1 MAERFGMVFAVQLTK
16 ARIMTHTDKS
26 SVALVLGSGGARGL
40 AHIGAIEALQQR
52 GYQITSVSGCSMGS
66 IIAGMFC
73 AGKLEEAKEWFL
85 SIDRQRILQLTD
97 FSITGN
103 SLVKGKR
110 VIEALQ
116 EIVPDC
122 KIESLPIPLTL
133 VASDLL
139 TTDEIIFR
147 SGSLFEAI
155 RASISIPLFFQP
167 VQWQGRLLVDG
178 GILNPLPLKH
188 IQRTD
193 GDLLVAMNISGK
205 DGLTIEHKS
214 SDLLRIAQS
223 LRQRHLPYTPK
234 VVQQLSDNVTQRLT
248 AIDRARRLS
257 LQGTVNYVTMLD
269 RMSDMQIQQNTLLAL
284 QLTPPDILA
293 TMPQYAFNTFDFD
306 KAEEIIV
313 MGKQLMNEALDTFEQ
328 KTNS

>member
-1 MAERFGMVFAVQLTK
+1 
-16 ARIMTHTDKS
+16 MTLHDKK

-40 AHIGAIEALQQR
+40 AHIGAIEALEER

-73 AGKLEEAKEWFL
+73 AGKLEEAKQWFL
-85 SIDRQRILQLTD
+85 SIDKQRILQLTD

-103 SLVKGKR
+103 SLVKGKK
-110 VIEALQ
+110 IIKALQ
-116 EIVPDC
+116 EIVPEC

-139 TTDEIIFR
+139 TTDEVVFR
-147 SGSLFEAI
+147 TGSLFEAI

-178 GILNPLPLKH
+178 GILNPLPLKQ
-188 IQRTD
+188 IQRTE
-193 GDLLVAMNISGK
+193 GDILVAMNISGK
-205 DGLTIEHKS
+205 DGLTIHQQS
-214 SDLLRIAQS
+214 SDLLKLAQTMQQKRMPNMPKAI
-223 LRQRHLPYTPK
+223 RQLGE
-234 VVQQLSDNVTQRLT
+234 SVTNRLT
-248 AIDRARRLS
+248 AIDRAKRLS

-269 RMSDMQIQQNTLLAL
+269 RMSDMQIQQSTLLAL
-284 QLTPPDILA
+284 QLTPPDVLA

-306 KAEEIIV
+306 KAETIIAE
-313 MGKQLMNEALDTFEQ
+313 GYRLMNDALDSYEA
-328 KTNS
+328 

>member
-1 MAERFGMVFAVQLTK
+1 MEKDTTIK
-16 ARIMTHTDKS
+16 KD
-26 SVALVLGSGGARGL
+26 VALVLGSGGARGL
-40 AHIGAIEALQQR
+40 AHIGAIEALEEN
-52 GYQITSVSGCSMGS
+52 GYRIRSVSGCSMGS

-73 AGKLEEAKEWFL
+73 AGKLQESKEWFL
-85 SIDRQRILQLTD
+85 SIKRQEIFQLTD

-103 SLVKGKR
+103 SLVKGTK
-110 VIEALQ
+110 VIKALQ

-122 KIESLPIPLTL
+122 NIESLPVPLTL

-139 TTDEIIFR
+139 TTDEVVFR

-188 IQRTD
+188 VQRHE
-193 GDLLVAMNISGK
+193 GDILVAMNISGK
-205 DGLTIEHKS
+205 DGLTIEHKT
-214 SDLLRIAQS
+214 SDLLKIANVLQQ
-223 LRQRHLPYTPK
+223 QRLPHMPK
-234 VVQQLSDNVTQRLT
+234 AIQQLRDNVSQRLT
-248 AIDRARRLS
+248 AIDRAKRLS

-269 RMSDMQIQQNTLLAL
+269 RMSDMQIQQSTLLAL
-284 QLTPPDILA
+284 QLTPPDMLA

-306 KAEEIIV
+306 KAEQIIAEGHRLMSEEI
-313 MGKQLMNEALDTFEQ
+313 KRYENA
-328 KTNS
+328 